1 MPEAQRLKD
10 KIALITGGAR
20 GIGKAIG
27 LRFAEEGAD
36 VIIADVDMPAAEQT
50 ATEITAKGR
59 KAKAYAADVS
69 VRDQVEKAV
78 EAALRD
84 FDHIDILVNNAGIVI
99 FESLLDCSE
108 EAWRRQLDVDLTGAF
123 FVTQIVGRHMVDRGQ
138 GGRMIFNTSAGE
150 KYPAP
155 YQIAYCVAKAGMNM
169 LAKSAAMEFAPHN
182 ITVNC
187 IASMGALTDINKEQ
201 FADPEVMRKFC
212 EAVPLGRIGTVEEIA
227 GIATFLASEDAAYTT
242 GATIP
247 HDGGIW
253 TRALWYR

>member
-1 MPEAQRLKD
+1 MPDLERLKG
-10 KIALITGGAR
+10 KIALVTGGAR
-20 GIGKAIG
+20 GIGRAIG
-27 LRFAEEGAD
+27 LRFAREGAD
-36 VIIADVDMPAAEQT
+36 VILCDIDGPAAENT
-50 ATEITAKGR
+50 ASEIRTLGR
-59 KAKAYAADVS
+59 GSKAYKMDVS
-69 VRDQVEKAV
+69 VLRDVQETVA
-78 EAALRD
+78 AALRD

-99 FESLLDCSE
+99 FQSLLECTE

-123 FVTQIVGRHMVDRGQ
+123 FVTQTVGRHMVERGQ

-187 IASMGALTDINKEQ
+187 IASMGALTDINREQ

-212 EAVPLGRIGTVEEIA
+212 DAVPLGRIGTVEEIA
-227 GIATFLASEDAAYTT
+227 AIAAFLASDEAGYTT
-242 GATIP
+242 GTTIP